1 MTKKS
6 GPLLPMS
13 AVACY
18 QKTTG
23 LFLGVVRLRLLEAL
37 PREVGR
43 HAFEPTFGDTRPVRP
58 DLQWR
63 PSPEVPDAIARE
75 LEGLFS
81 NLSCSESALGLLEN
95 LVAGGGTLEHPGSGR
110 SEERTD
116 VVFLECYPW
125 EKPRRLLD
133 DALRA
138 LVFHGKAIR
147 EDLRKRLEGIDGAS
161 DSLTLPKAS

>member
-1 MTKKS
+1 M
-6 GPLLPMS
+6 
-13 AVACY
+13 
-18 QKTTG
+18 
-23 LFLGVVRLRLLEAL
+23 E
-37 PREVGR
+37 
-43 HAFEPTFGDTRPVRP
+43 
-58 DLQWR
+58 
-63 PSPEVPDAIARE
+63 RE

-81 NLSCSESALGLLEN
+81 TLTCSDSALGLLEN
-95 LVAGGGTLEHPGSGR
+95 LVAGGGALGQPGNGR
-110 SEERTD
+110 SDERTD

-147 EDLRKRLEGIDGAS
+147 EDLRNRLDGMGGMDGAP